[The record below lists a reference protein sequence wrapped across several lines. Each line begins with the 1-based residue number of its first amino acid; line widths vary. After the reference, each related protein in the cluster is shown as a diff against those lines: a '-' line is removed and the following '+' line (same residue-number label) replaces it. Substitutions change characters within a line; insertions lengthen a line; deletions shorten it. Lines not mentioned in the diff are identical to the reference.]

1 MIRIGVRELRQN
13 ASAVLRRVIGGE
25 SVEVTARGRPV
36 ALLVPVPEP
45 DDVIDRLVSQGLARP
60 AKGNLSELPP
70 PLQPEPGTR
79 LPSEVLAEL
88 RSEER

>member
-1 MIRIGVRELRQN
+1 MIRVGVRELRQN

-25 SVEVTARGRPV
+25 SVEVTERGRPV
-36 ALLVPVPEP
+36 ALIVPLPEP
-45 DDVIDRLVSQGLARP
+45 DDLVERLISQRLAKP
-60 AKGNLSELPP
+60 AKGNLSDLPS
-70 PLQPEPGTR
+70 PLKLRPGSR

>member
-1 MIRIGVRELRQN
+1 MVRVGVRELRQN

-25 SVEVTARGRPV
+25 SVEVTERGRPV
-36 ALLVPVPEP
+36 AMIVPLPEP
-45 DDVIDRLVSQGLARP
+45 DDLIDRLVSQGLAKP
-60 AKGNLSELPP
+60 AKGNLSGLPP
-70 PLQPEPGTR
+70 PIKPQPGTR

>member
-1 MIRIGVRELRQN
+1 MMKIGVRELRQN

-25 SVEVTARGRPV
+25 SVEVTERGRPV
-36 ALLVPVPEP
+36 ALIVPLPEP
-45 DDVIDRLVSQGLARP
+45 DDLIERLVSQRLAKP
-60 AKGNLSELPP
+60 AKGNLSDLPS
-70 PLQPEPGTR
+70 PLTPVPGSR

>member
-1 MIRIGVRELRQN
+1 MVRIGVRELRQN
-13 ASAVLRRVIGGE
+13 ASAVLRRVRGGE

-45 DDVIDRLVSQGLARP
+45 DDVIDRLVSQGRARP

-70 PLQPEPGTR
+70 PLKPEPGTR
-79 LPSEVLAEL
+79 LPSEVLADL